1 MAYVSVPKDLT
12 RVKTK
17 FALNM
22 TKRQLIC
29 FSGAAVLGIP
39 LYLITR
45 KHLGND
51 VSALLMVLIM
61 LPLFAFALYEKD
73 GMHLEQFIGNY
84 FRVRFVY
91 PKKRVYQTENFYRL
105 IQTEID
111 QRKEV
116 LINAKQKRHKKC
128 RINKTKG

>member
-128 RINKTKG
+128 RNNKTKG

>member
-91 PKKRVYQTENFYRL
+91 PQKRVYQTENFYRL

>member
-29 FSGAAVLGIP
+29 FTGAAVIGIP
-39 LYLITR
+39 LYLLTR